1 MKKINLLLI
10 ALIFIISSC
19 STEDDS
25 PEILSNI
32 LGDWNAVSI
41 QYSAETTTAVS
52 GQSITNNSVGEGY
65 DINIIV
71 TFNES
76 PNTVVSQG
84 YYNVHLTST
93 VLGQTYTQDVV
104 GPEFFQD
111 GSWELNG
118 NKLIV
123 TAQGETS
130 EATIEKLTDSE
141 LELYIDTT
149 EDLPEQGATI
159 ISKIKARYKFTR

>member
-1 MKKINLLLI
+1 MKKINLLFI
-10 ALIFIISSC
+10 AIILVFASC
-19 STEDDS
+19 STEDAS
-25 PEILSNI
+25 PEISSNI

-41 QYSAETTTAVS
+41 NYTAETTTTFS
-52 GQSITNNSVGEGY
+52 GQTLTNNAVGEGY
-65 DINIIV
+65 DINIVV
-71 TFNES
+71 TFSES

-84 YYNVHLTST
+84 NYNVHLTST
-93 VLGQTYTQDVV
+93 VLDQTYTQDVV

-111 GSWELNG
+111 GTWEQNG

-149 EDLPEQGATI
+149 EDLSEQGATI